1 MTMLVRLKEVSL
13 AFGHQKILVDANLTI
28 DSQERVCL
36 IGRNGAGKSSTL
48 KLVTGE
54 IEPDKGEIFLAPLI
68 RIAML
73 EQSLKKASER
83 RVRDVVADGMRNQL
97 GRIQSYQQLSDK
109 NVPSKAILLEMEK
122 LERMIEAGGGWSV
135 DTQVDAILSQ
145 LDLPPTQKLSTLSG
159 GWQRRVA
166 LAQTFVSKP
175 DLVLLDEPTNNL
187 DINTIEWLERE
198 IARFPGAALFV
209 THDRGFMERIATR
222 IIEIDRGSV
231 RSWPG
236 SYRKFLHEK
245 EKANQEEDR
254 RNRLF
259 DKKLA
264 EEEAWIRQGIKARES
279 RNEGRVRALKEM
291 RDTRQERVARPKKPR
306 IHLNESKEISGRKVI
321 EVRNVSHGFGGDP
334 LISDFSLRVMRGER
348 IGIIGNNGVGKS
360 TLLRILLGELKPD
373 KGSVKLGTNLQV
385 AYLDQLRRELD
396 TTKTVAEI
404 VGEGRDYINILGHK
418 KHVIGYLTD
427 FLFSAKRAMTRVA
440 ALSGG
445 ERNRVIL
452 AKLFT
457 KPANLL
463 VLDEPTNDLDVETL
477 EALESRLLQYGSTII
492 AVSHDR
498 AFLDRAVS
506 SVLAFEADGKINRY
520 VGGYSDWLNQ
530 QHDLAVSDNPEGM
543 TTISNKSVPE
553 PIAKV
558 VSRKKL
564 SYKLK
569 LELEKLPGKIAELE
583 HLLAEQQAKVD
594 RSEFYQQ
601 AYPAIQSGLGELN
614 SLEAQLE
621 SAVERWSILE
631 EQS

>member
-404 VGEGRDYINILGHK
+404 VG
-418 KHVIGYLTD
+418 
-427 FLFSAKRAMTRVA
+427 
-440 ALSGG
+440 
-445 ERNRVIL
+445 
-452 AKLFT
+452 
-457 KPANLL
+457 
-463 VLDEPTNDLDVETL
+463 
-477 EALESRLLQYGSTII
+477 
-492 AVSHDR
+492 
-498 AFLDRAVS
+498 
-506 SVLAFEADGKINRY
+506 
-520 VGGYSDWLNQ
+520 
-530 QHDLAVSDNPEGM
+530 
-543 TTISNKSVPE
+543 
-553 PIAKV
+553 
-558 VSRKKL
+558 
-564 SYKLK
+564 
-569 LELEKLPGKIAELE
+569 
-583 HLLAEQQAKVD
+583 
-594 RSEFYQQ
+594 
-601 AYPAIQSGLGELN
+601 
-614 SLEAQLE
+614 
-621 SAVERWSILE
+621 
-631 EQS
+631 

>member
-1 MTMLVRLKEVSL
+1 
-13 AFGHQKILVDANLTI
+13 
-28 DSQERVCL
+28 
-36 IGRNGAGKSSTL
+36 
-48 KLVTGE
+48 
-54 IEPDKGEIFLAPLI
+54 
-68 RIAML
+68 
-73 EQSLKKASER
+73 
-83 RVRDVVADGMRNQL
+83 
-97 GRIQSYQQLSDK
+97 
-109 NVPSKAILLEMEK
+109 
-122 LERMIEAGGGWSV
+122 
-135 DTQVDAILSQ
+135 
-145 LDLPPTQKLSTLSG
+145 
-159 GWQRRVA
+159 
-166 LAQTFVSKP
+166 
-175 DLVLLDEPTNNL
+175 
-187 DINTIEWLERE
+187 
-198 IARFPGAALFV
+198 
-209 THDRGFMERIATR
+209 
-222 IIEIDRGSV
+222 
-231 RSWPG
+231 
-236 SYRKFLHEK
+236 
-245 EKANQEEDR
+245 
-254 RNRLF
+254 
-259 DKKLA
+259 
-264 EEEAWIRQGIKARES
+264 
-279 RNEGRVRALKEM
+279 
-291 RDTRQERVARPKKPR
+291 
-306 IHLNESKEISGRKVI
+306 
-321 EVRNVSHGFGGDP
+321 
-334 LISDFSLRVMRGER
+334 
-348 IGIIGNNGVGKS
+348 
-360 TLLRILLGELKPD
+360 
-373 KGSVKLGTNLQV
+373 
-385 AYLDQLRRELD
+385 
-396 TTKTVAEI
+396 
-404 VGEGRDYINILGHK
+404 
-418 KHVIGYLTD
+418 
-427 FLFSAKRAMTRVA
+427 MTRVA

-543 TTISNKSVPE
+543 TTILNKSVPE